1 MLDLRENNAP
11 RRSAHRNDDVR
22 YDGRFDPRFDLP
34 QDGHRAPRPRQ
45 SQPKESMRDHQGNVH
60 YTPDL
65 SADLLIEMPRTAPRR
80 FKVYAPTVMIGR
92 AQTADIVLNFPA
104 ISRQHAR
111 LFQVNNEYWLMDMGS
126 TNGTMVNGRYIESIR
141 LHDGDVMTIGADGEE
156 PIYITIHIRQAE
168 WNSGRP
174 QDNGRRPY

>member
-1 MLDLRENNAP
+1 MLDLRQNRVPARPPQQYPGAPENGYSELKEP
-11 RRSAHRNDDVR
+11 MQDRR
-22 YDGRFDPRFDLP
+22 
-34 QDGHRAPRPRQ
+34 
-45 SQPKESMRDHQGNVH
+45 GNVH

-65 SADLLIEMPRTAPRR
+65 SADLLIEMPRTAAKR

-92 AQTADIVLNFPA
+92 AQTADIVLDYPA

-141 LHDGDVMTIGADGEE
+141 LTDGDVMTIGADGEE
-156 PIYITIHIRQAE
+156 PIYITITIRQAA
-168 WNSGRP
+168 WNNR
-174 QDNGRRPY
+174 